1 MRNCKNIAFAELM
14 YFCVMDDSFEKDW
27 QQVVAR
33 FTEQF
38 GGDIDHEA
46 ILFLIGVQELGHG
59 KRKFTKDQKL
69 DVMHIAICRLLSPYG
84 FYELEGLD
92 EEGWPHWKATEKLPM
107 LKPGQQN
114 RLIREAI
121 IEYAK
126 ESELI

>member
-1 MRNCKNIAFAELM
+1 
-14 YFCVMDDSFEKDW
+14 MDDSFENEW
-27 QQVVAR
+27 QRVVER
-33 FTEQF
+33 FAEQF
-38 GGDIDHEA
+38 GSDIDYEA
-46 ILFLIGVQELGHG
+46 ILFLIGIQELGQG
-59 KRKFTKDQKL
+59 RRKFTKDQKL

-92 EEGWPHWKATEKLPM
+92 EEGWPHWKPTAKLPA
-107 LKPGQQN
+107 LKAGQQN